1 MTKSIENKLKRLR
14 TRANH
19 HQHKLSALV
28 MHRGRPVSFGY
39 NDQYKTHPK
48 IRQFS
53 QVKTLHAEA
62 HALFRVKDKEILKDC
77 EIIVYREDRH
87 GNMANSRPCEVCQ
100 AMFRHYG
107 IKKVTYS
114 TAEGWKEE
122 HFV

>member
-1 MTKSIENKLKRLR
+1 MTKSIETKLKRLR

-19 HQHKLSALV
+19 HQHKLSAVLLY
-28 MHRGRPVSFGY
+28 RGRPITAGV

-62 HALFRVKDKEILKDC
+62 ACLFKVKDPEIIKDC
-77 EIIVYREDRH
+77 ELVVYREDRQ

-100 AMFRHYG
+100 AMFRYYG
-107 IKKVTYS
+107 LKKVTYS

-122 HFV
+122 HFD